1 MKPSIEGLRGLPDR
15 VRALPSRDRRAL
27 LLGLLILVPTLG
39 WIGVVQPWQN
49 ALASLAETAEAE
61 EAVLQ
66 RERSLLVEAPTLPGR
81 LEEARGSL
89 ARKEAR
95 LVRSANPALAEAEL
109 VGLVEELARESRALF
124 LEARSVALGVGE
136 EPPPGLVPI
145 RLNVRVES
153 DFEGILDFLHA
164 LESDPLL
171 VRVVGLSMQAGESG
185 VMNFMA
191 VIEAYAPREDVT

>member
-1 MKPSIEGLRGLPDR
+1 MTPRFESLEGLRDR
-15 VRALPSRDRRAL
+15 ARALSTRDRRAL
-27 LLGLLILVPTLG
+27 VLGLLILGPALG
-39 WIGVVQPWQN
+39 WIGVVRPWQS

-61 EAVLQ
+61 ESLLQ
-66 RERSLLVEAPTLPGR
+66 RERALLREAPTFPDR
-81 LEEARGSL
+81 LSEARAAL

-95 LVRSANPALAEAEL
+95 LVPSANPALAEAEL
-109 VGLVEELARESRALF
+109 VGLVEELARANRALF

-164 LESDPLL
+164 IESDPLL
-171 VRVVGLSMQAGESG
+171 IRVIGLSMQTGESG

-191 VIEAYAPREDVT
+191 VIEAYAPREEVT